1 MSNSKAEKEKLQLI
15 QEKSQQILS
24 ELLKDEDNKYC
35 VDCDAKGPRW
45 ASWNLGVFLCIRC
58 AGVHRNLGVHI
69 SKVKSVNLDS
79 WSPEQVAYMQ
89 LMGNSKARAVYEANL
104 PDNFKRPQADSGL
117 EAFVR
122 AKYEHKKYIAKEWV
136 QPPTPKPAFDIE
148 EERKKEKEKKKNKIV
163 KGQTNATIVEV
174 QTNPVPRPF
183 SSPAG
188 TAISAEKV
196 AILTTSTAINNK
208 NGTNGVAKPPSSDL
222 LGLTTTSSST
232 SRNNSSDDDQFD
244 AFVSCA
250 PVSSNKTDDLVALQV
265 ENTSSTKTNEEED
278 FFNQKAPEQKKLDK
292 ESILKLYESSN
303 LNNLS
308 QSIQNNLFNLPS
320 STATTLQ
327 PMNIASNTLLNGFN
341 STPLIPSTANT
352 SLANQSTQ
360 LANNLFNGLN
370 SQSNVNGFANFNS
383 PPVNQQQ
390 SFLAFNQAT
399 AAVQPTPINHNLPST
414 NPFLI
419 NPTPTSAA
427 AVLSATTTNGTSTL
441 ITSDLF
447 SSNLNTNL
455 STNLESQL
463 NGLNLNTVLSDN
475 NGWPTNN
482 NATAVSVGQSLFSAN
497 FDNLNEKKINN
508 GLINTPAT
516 NTSNPFLSS
525 GVGNN
530 NSTTTAI
537 QGNTGLDI
545 FSSFSSTTNTA
556 TNGLNDLNNDLDGWS
571 AFHTSATNS
580 TNTNSLTAELAWP

>member
-58 AGVHRNLGVHI
+58 AGIHRNLGVHI